1 MSNVKE
7 RDDVGDVLF
16 REFGEYVNALVEAGE
31 PWKEVWHVKAWLPDT
46 RLRWL
51 HGRFQLAREMAGLV
65 GVRLTDAQMTEEQE
79 VRMAHLEMIPG
90 GVPKPFPSDG

>member
-7 RDDVGDVLF
+7 RGGVGDVLF

-31 PWKEVWHVKAWLPDT
+31 PWKEVWHVKAWPPDS

-51 HGRFQLAREMAGLV
+51 HGRFLLAREMAGLS
-65 GVRLTDAQMTEEQE
+65 GVRLSNAQVTTEQE
-79 VRMAHLEMIPG
+79 ARMAYLEMFPDG
-90 GVPKPFPSDG
+90 MPELSPSDG